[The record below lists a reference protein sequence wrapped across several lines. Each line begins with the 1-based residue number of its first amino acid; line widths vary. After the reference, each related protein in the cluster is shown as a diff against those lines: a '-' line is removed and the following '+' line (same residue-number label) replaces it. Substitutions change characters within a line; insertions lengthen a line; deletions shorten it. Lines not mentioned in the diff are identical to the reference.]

1 MKKSMLYIIAAS
13 ALLLSSCNDLLD
25 KSPRDTFTNQPSFWS
40 NENLVN
46 SYSNGFYNFYGGAS
60 SFYFDDLNDDQVEP
74 SFANWTYRTIP
85 GKSSAWSDRFTYIRR
100 VNYLLDNLKT
110 STLSDATKK
119 KYEAIGRLN
128 RAKEYAELVKL
139 YGDIQWEDHVITTV
153 SDPATY
159 GPRNDADSVMLHVL
173 DDLNFAVDNLPNN
186 TSDRTQWSKEMALAM
201 KSDICLYWGTYC
213 KYRTQ
218 ADNGKAPNAE
228 LSKKFLTECTKA
240 SEAIMGE
247 SFFKLNDWTP
257 DNSGKIYTIYNSLDL
272 SGNHEAIFYHHYVMD
287 VTQHG
292 LCDYTCSSS
301 TQKGMTKDCIDAFLF
316 KDGKPLATTTMNTD
330 DKAVKN
336 AKGDWSIQHFLKN
349 KDKRLSLLVDSIISF
364 KGHGWVRNEPSPDG
378 PLPAQMTSSTG
389 YTVYKYDN
397 PQMTISYRTNT
408 NTNYT
413 DIPLYWYPVILL
425 NEAEA
430 KAELGTITQDDLD
443 KTVNLLL
450 KRAELPNMTLTP
462 EADPANNMG
471 VSNLIWEIRRCR
483 RCELVCDMN
492 YRYWDLIRWHQLDKL
507 DTNKYPNANLGANV
521 SNIPGASNTN
531 GYLNGTDAK
540 RTFDHKYYL
549 YPVPTNE
556 ILLNDKIKQNPNW
569 E

>member
-1 MKKSMLYIIAAS
+1 
-13 ALLLSSCNDLLD
+13 
-25 KSPRDTFTNQPSFWS
+25 
-40 NENLVN
+40 
-46 SYSNGFYNFYGGAS
+46 
-60 SFYFDDLNDDQVEP
+60 
-74 SFANWTYRTIP
+74 
-85 GKSSAWSDRFTYIRR
+85 
-100 VNYLLDNLKT
+100 
-110 STLSDATKK
+110 
-119 KYEAIGRLN
+119 
-128 RAKEYAELVKL
+128 
-139 YGDIQWEDHVITTV
+139 
-153 SDPATY
+153 
-159 GPRNDADSVMLHVL
+159 
-173 DDLNFAVDNLPNN
+173 
-186 TSDRTQWSKEMALAM
+186 
-201 KSDICLYWGTYC
+201 
-213 KYRTQ
+213 
-218 ADNGKAPNAE
+218 
-228 LSKKFLTECTKA
+228 
-240 SEAIMGE
+240 
-247 SFFKLNDWTP
+247 
-257 DNSGKIYTIYNSLDL
+257 
-272 SGNHEAIFYHHYVMD
+272 
-287 VTQHG
+287 
-292 LCDYTCSSS
+292 
-301 TQKGMTKDCIDAFLF
+301 
-316 KDGKPLATTTMNTD
+316 
-330 DKAVKN
+330 
-336 AKGDWSIQHFLKN
+336 
-349 KDKRLSLLVDSIISF
+349 
-364 KGHGWVRNEPSPDG
+364 
-378 PLPAQMTSSTG
+378 
-389 YTVYKYDN
+389 
-397 PQMTISYRTNT
+397 MTISYRTNT

-556 ILLNDKIKQNPNW
+556 ILLNNKIQQNPNW